1 VNKKNKETIM
11 QIEYHKKSGK
21 VRLTSDSVKNQL
33 IGVVSNGVFLC
44 KRDRKHIF
52 RKLKSIGVNKDLMG
66 LNANVYKIE
75 MSNGVTYSIDKTKI
89 FDLLKQFNAYVNYGN
104 EKQIHLPLIM
114 CDQYDFDGNLIHSGL
129 SVNEFNEN
137 CSEIWKRMRT
147 KK

>member
-1 VNKKNKETIM
+1 M
-11 QIEYHKKSGK
+11 RIEYYKKSGK

-33 IGVVSNGVFLC
+33 IGVVNNGVFLC
-44 KRDRKHIF
+44 KRDCKHIF

-75 MSNGVTYSIDKTKI
+75 MSNGITYSIDKAKI
-89 FDLLKQFNAYVNYGN
+89 FDLLRQFNAYVNYED

-114 CDQYDFDGNLIHSGL
+114 CDQYDLNGNLIHSGL
-129 SVNEFNEN
+129 SVNEFSVN
-137 CSEIWKRMRT
+137 CSKLWHGMRI

>member
-1 VNKKNKETIM
+1 M

-89 FDLLKQFNAYVNYGN
+89 FDLLRQFDAYVNYGN

>member
-1 VNKKNKETIM
+1 M
-11 QIEYHKKSGK
+11 QIECHKKSGK

-33 IGVVSNGVFLC
+33 IGVVSNGIFLC

-52 RKLKSIGVNKDLMG
+52 RKLKSIGVNKDLIG

-137 CSEIWKRMRT
+137 CSEIWQRMRI

>member
-1 VNKKNKETIM
+1 M

-89 FDLLKQFNAYVNYGN
+89 FDLLRQFDAYVNYGN

-137 CSEIWKRMRT
+137 CSEIWQRMRI

>member
-1 VNKKNKETIM
+1 M

-137 CSEIWKRMRT
+137 CSEIWKRMRI

>member
-1 VNKKNKETIM
+1 V

-137 CSEIWKRMRT
+137 CSEIWKRMRI

>member
-1 VNKKNKETIM
+1 M
-11 QIEYHKKSGK
+11 RIEYNKKSGK

-33 IGVVSNGVFLC
+33 IGVVNNGVFLC

-89 FDLLKQFNAYVNYGN
+89 FDLLRQFDAYVNYGN

-114 CDQYDFDGNLIHSGL
+114 CDQYDFDGNLIHNGL

-137 CSEIWKRMRT
+137 CSEIWQKMRI

>member
-1 VNKKNKETIM
+1 M

-33 IGVVSNGVFLC
+33 IGVVNNGVFLC

-89 FDLLKQFNAYVNYGN
+89 FDLLRQFDAYVNYGN

-137 CSEIWKRMRT
+137 CSEIWKRMRI

>member
-1 VNKKNKETIM
+1 M

>member
-1 VNKKNKETIM
+1 M

-66 LNANVYKIE
+66 LNASVYKVE
-75 MSNGVTYSIDKTKI
+75 MSMG
-89 FDLLKQFNAYVNYGN
+89 
-104 EKQIHLPLIM
+104 
-114 CDQYDFDGNLIHSGL
+114 
-129 SVNEFNEN
+129 
-137 CSEIWKRMRT
+137 
-147 KK
+147 

>member
-1 VNKKNKETIM
+1 M

-33 IGVVSNGVFLC
+33 IGVVSNGIFLC

-89 FDLLKQFNAYVNYGN
+89 FDLLRQFDAYVDYGN

-137 CSEIWKRMRT
+137 CSEIWQRMRI

>member
-1 VNKKNKETIM
+1 M

-89 FDLLKQFNAYVNYGN
+89 FDLLRQFDAYVNYGN

-137 CSEIWKRMRT
+137 CSEIWKRMRI

>member
-1 VNKKNKETIM
+1 M

-89 FDLLKQFNAYVNYGN
+89 FDLLRQFNAYVNYGN

-137 CSEIWKRMRT
+137 CSEIWKRMRI

>member
-1 VNKKNKETIM
+1 M

-52 RKLKSIGVNKDLMG
+52 RKLKSIGVNKDLIG

-89 FDLLKQFNAYVNYGN
+89 FDLLRQFDAYVNYGN

-137 CSEIWKRMRT
+137 CSEIWQRMRI

>member
-1 VNKKNKETIM
+1 M
-11 QIEYHKKSGK
+11 QIEYNKKSGK
-21 VRLTSDSVKNQL
+21 VRLTSSSVKNQL
-33 IGVVSNGVFLC
+33 IGVVNNGVFLC

-66 LNANVYKIE
+66 LSANVYKIE
-75 MSNGVTYSIDKTKI
+75 MSNGITYSIDKTKI
-89 FDLLKQFNAYVNYGN
+89 FDLLRQFNAYVNYGN

-137 CSEIWKRMRT
+137 CSEIWKRMRI

>member
-1 VNKKNKETIM
+1 M

-44 KRDRKHIF
+44 KRDSKHIF

>member
-1 VNKKNKETIM
+1 M

-33 IGVVSNGVFLC
+33 IGVVSNGIFLC

-52 RKLKSIGVNKDLMG
+52 RKLKSIGVNKDLIG

-89 FDLLKQFNAYVNYGN
+89 FDLLRQFDAYVNYGN

-137 CSEIWKRMRT
+137 CSEIWKRMRI